1 MRKYYEYAIL
11 SCMLLCKEKREEIF
25 SYIEENIFTEERAI
39 LFKAIC
45 KFYNEDINTV
55 DIINFLCQEGM
66 ERDRAIMLV
75 SDTLHMAIYINI
87 HNVAYYVNEL
97 NKIIE
102 KENRKKK
109 LLEEYRKIKEEIENE

>member
-1 MRKYYEYAIL
+1 MRKHYEYAIL

-25 SYIEENIFTEERAI
+25 SRLEENIFTEERAI

-87 HNVAYYVNEL
+87 RNITYYIEEL

-102 KENRKKK
+102 REKRKKE
-109 LLEEYRKIKEEIENE
+109 LLEEYKKIKEELNI